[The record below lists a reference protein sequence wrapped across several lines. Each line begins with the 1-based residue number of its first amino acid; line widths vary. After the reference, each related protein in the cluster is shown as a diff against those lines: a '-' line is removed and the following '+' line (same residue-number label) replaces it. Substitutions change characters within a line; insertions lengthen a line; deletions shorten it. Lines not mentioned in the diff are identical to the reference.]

1 MSVSVH
7 AAQIEQTVPVGIVA
21 RQTRDF
27 ESENDSDVPECHLC
41 GHAREAAPMC
51 DAGARKAQIVVDHT
65 DLLFVPAEGKRTL
78 RKRVLALCRFAV
90 VLNLIGAG
98 LADVD
103 ESCALQMACC
113 DLTGCILIVVL
124 QSVWKAYDHDLWS
137 RSITASRV
145 APADCRRAA
154 GPRRPGS
161 VASLLSCS
169 DWRSKASM
177 MTRARSRSA
186 SELLRPELFEF

>member
-124 QSVWKAYDHDLWS
+124 QSVWKAYDHDLCDRLREPVDHRFACCS
-137 RSITASRV
+137 RR
-145 APADCRRAA
+145 
-154 GPRRPGS
+154 
-161 VASLLSCS
+161 LSSCGRS
-169 DWRSKASM
+169 SKARFSCIV
-177 MTRARSRSA
+177 A
-186 SELLRPELFEF
+186 LLFRLAQ